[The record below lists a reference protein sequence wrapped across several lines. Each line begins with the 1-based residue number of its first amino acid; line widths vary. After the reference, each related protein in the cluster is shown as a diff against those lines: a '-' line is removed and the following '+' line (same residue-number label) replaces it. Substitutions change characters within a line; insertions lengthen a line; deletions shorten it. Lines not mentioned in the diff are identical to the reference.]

1 MSGAN
6 DFEGFSK
13 DLKELNLFPKPT
25 KAVSMKPAA
34 RSFYTHLI
42 YTHLITVE
50 PFLFR
55 PTCVCSLGLF
65 LWLGV

>member
-42 YTHLITVE
+42 TVE